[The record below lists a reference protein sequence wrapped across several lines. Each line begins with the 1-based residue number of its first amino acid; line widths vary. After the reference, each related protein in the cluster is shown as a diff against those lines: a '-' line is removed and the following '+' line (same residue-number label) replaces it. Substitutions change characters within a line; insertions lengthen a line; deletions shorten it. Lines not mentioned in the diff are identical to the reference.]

1 MEQSITDYAMA
12 FRQGCVAAMF
22 GFSLACA
29 GAVAAAS
36 VAPPKGLVPFAL
48 ATFDVGLTVSRN
60 WNGFA
65 LTPEEDMGKPFER
78 DEYKWIL

>member
-1 MEQSITDYAMA
+1 MQWHFGKAA
-12 FRQGCVAAMF
+12 FAAMF

-36 VAPPKGLVPFAL
+36 VASPKGLVLFAL